1 MILKNQLN
9 FDVCDMIN
17 KVAMKTYRDDM
28 KWKQFEMII
37 TDTGRE
43 MYDFIYKDDWAKIC
57 GVIVYETYD
66 TKQKRDCLCKM
77 FWYMFMNCIEE
88 DEWDAYGEM
97 FHSNKDKMF
106 KIIHKYYLVNKW
118 VEIDPTNDYI
128 NDMIKDKTLK
138 FKKNGDV
145 DKRCKAWKDFGRV
158 INDKPVIYQRQLT
171 RKILGNDWM
180 EGYEWYELPE
190 EELCEDCNF
199 DWK

>member
-1 MILKNQLN
+1 MVLRNQLN

-17 KVAMKTYRDDM
+17 KVAMKSYREDM
-28 KWKQFEMII
+28 KWKYFEI
-37 TDTGRE
+37 TIFCNDSE
-43 MYDFIYKDDWAKIC
+43 MYDNVAHYTKQIIYD
-57 GVIVYETYD
+57 VYD
-66 TKQKRDCLCKM
+66 TKQKRDSLCKI
-77 FWYMFMNCIEE
+77 FWYNFMNTIEE

-106 KIIHKYYLVNKW
+106 KIIDKYYLVNKW

-138 FKKNGDV
+138 FKKNGEV

-158 INDKPVIYQRQLT
+158 INDKPVIYQSQLT
-171 RKILGNDWM
+171 RKILDKDLF
-180 EGYEWYELPE
+180 EGYEGYELPE
-190 EELCEDCNF
+190 DELCEDCNF